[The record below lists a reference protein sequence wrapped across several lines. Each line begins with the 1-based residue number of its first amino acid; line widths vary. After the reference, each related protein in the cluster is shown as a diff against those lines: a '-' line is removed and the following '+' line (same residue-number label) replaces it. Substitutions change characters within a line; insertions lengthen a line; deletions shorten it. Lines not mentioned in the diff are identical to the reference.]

1 MTGNRFSIRVCLL
14 AGLLTLA
21 TAGSAA
27 AGPILF
33 ADVFTTSE
41 VFFKSTGGACVGTNG
56 ATDTI
61 SGQAKGGC
69 DSLAFSL
76 LLPDYNPTIDTLYS
90 ALVSFAFHDDGRD
103 GKETLNIQLDT
114 VGRNATV
121 RSTGS
126 KNSPSLFLF
135 WNPLEQLAVD
145 GRLDLVLTQTAGDF
159 WFDGAAVA
167 AAGWRSDETPAPV
180 PEPGSLLLLGSGV
193 ASLVATARR
202 RRRGQREQE
211 QSRIHA
217 ARLRLRRTA
226 SASMPVP
233 HPASASA

>member
-1 MTGNRFSIRVCLL
+1 MTGNRVSIRVCLL

-27 AGPILF
+27 AGPIFF
-33 ADVFTTSE
+33 ADAFTTSE
-41 VFFKSTGGACVGTNG
+41 VLFKSTGGACVGTNG

-61 SGQAKGGC
+61 TGQAKGGC

-90 ALVSFAFHDDGRD
+90 ALVSLAFHDDGRD
-103 GKETLNIQLDT
+103 GKETVNIQLDT

-121 RSTGS
+121 RATGS
-126 KNSPSLFLF
+126 NNSPSLFLF

-159 WFDGAAVA
+159 WFAGAGVA

-202 RRRGQREQE
+202 RRTG
-211 QSRIHA
+211 
-217 ARLRLRRTA
+217 
-226 SASMPVP
+226 
-233 HPASASA
+233 

>member
-1 MTGNRFSIRVCLL
+1 MTRNRFSIRVCLL

-61 SGQAKGGC
+61 SGQANGGC

-76 LLPDYNPTIDTLYS
+76 LLPDYNPAIDTLYS

-114 VGRNATV
+114 VSRNATV

-126 KNSPSLFLF
+126 NNSPSLFLF

-145 GRLDLVLTQTAGDF
+145 GRLDLVLTRRRVTSGSMELGSPRPAGD
-159 WFDGAAVA
+159 
-167 AAGWRSDETPAPV
+167 RT
-180 PEPGSLLLLGSGV
+180 
-193 ASLVATARR
+193 RR
-202 RRRGQREQE
+202 RRR
-211 QSRIHA
+211 
-217 ARLRLRRTA
+217 RRFPNRVHSFC
-226 SASMPVP
+226 SALVSLVL
-233 HPASASA
+233 

>member
-1 MTGNRFSIRVCLL
+1 MTGNRVSIRVCLL

-41 VFFKSTGGACVGTNG
+41 VLFKSTGGTCVGTNG

-69 DSLAFSL
+69 DSLEFSL
-76 LLPDYNPTIDTLYS
+76 LLPGYNPTIDTLYS
-90 ALVSFAFHDDGRD
+90 ALVSLAFHDDGRD
-103 GKETLNIQLDT
+103 GKETVNIQLDT

-126 KNSPSLFLF
+126 NNSPSLFLF

-145 GRLDLVLTQTAGDF
+145 GRLDLVLTRTAGDF

-202 RRRGQREQE
+202 RRTG
-211 QSRIHA
+211 
-217 ARLRLRRTA
+217 
-226 SASMPVP
+226 
-233 HPASASA
+233 

>member
-1 MTGNRFSIRVCLL
+1 MRRHH
-14 AGLLTLA
+14 
-21 TAGSAA
+21 
-27 AGPILF
+27 
-33 ADVFTTSE
+33 
-41 VFFKSTGGACVGTNG
+41 G

-90 ALVSFAFHDDGRD
+90 ALVSLAFHDDGQD

-114 VGRNATV
+114 VGGNATV

-145 GRLDLVLTQTAGDF
+145 GRLDLVLTQTAGDS
-159 WFDGAAVA
+159 GSMEL
-167 AAGWRSDETPAPV
+167 RSPRPV
-180 PEPGSLLLLGSGV
+180 GDR
-193 ASLVATARR
+193 TRR
-202 RRRGQREQE
+202 RRWFPNRVH
-211 QSRIHA
+211 SFC
-217 ARLRLRRTA
+217 
-226 SASMPVP
+226 SALVSLVL
-233 HPASASA
+233 